1 MKIEEF
7 LERVGAPNDTY
18 GRVIEYLKDGLVEL
32 NMQVETHMKTSVS
45 DIQKNARH
53 YPKPYDLIKVVDIR
67 VKGHRNS
74 DDEYKSIP
82 RMIQP
87 PANIDTDDDVLPRFI
102 NNEQE
107 ESTS

>member
-1 MKIEEF
+1 M
-7 LERVGAPNDTY
+7 
-18 GRVIEYLKDGLVEL
+18 
-32 NMQVETHMKTSVS
+32 
-45 DIQKNARH
+45 
-53 YPKPYDLIKVVDIR
+53 IKVVDIR